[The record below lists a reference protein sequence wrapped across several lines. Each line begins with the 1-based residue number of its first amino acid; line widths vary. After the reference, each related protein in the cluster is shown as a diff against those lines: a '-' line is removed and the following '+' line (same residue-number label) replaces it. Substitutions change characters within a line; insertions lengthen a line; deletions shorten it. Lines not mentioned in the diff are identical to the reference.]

1 MKEKIIS
8 LFVKSFCN
16 SINVDYDFLNQILQ
30 ENFSNNNSIGA
41 SMIAKRNFHIQNDN
55 NMDGRNFDNRK
66 SSTFWQQKNYD
77 FSVKGKFE
85 KPHLKSSYKTVKRH
99 RWFLQINELDF
110 FEKTI

>member
-16 SINVDYDFLNQILQ
+16 SVNVDYDFLNQILQ
-30 ENFSNNNSIGA
+30 ENFFNNNPIGA
-41 SMIAKRNFHIQNDN
+41 SMIAKRNFHIQNDKN
-55 NMDGRNFDNRK
+55 LDGRNFDNRK

-77 FSVKGKFE
+77 FSVKGRFE
-85 KPHLKSSYKTVKRH
+85 KPHLKNSYKTVKRH
-99 RWFLQINELDF
+99 RWLVKIKRLDF